1 MMLGIVSGG
10 ATTHESPTNVECSLK
25 YRISCVVLRT
35 SNVRQLHSG
44 APLLSYNLRIL
55 YTRFGTSILFSFTF
69 RSRHSF
75 FLSGYPCT
83 VSRPIRKNKA
93 WTFSGCLRQEGMIVQ
108 GKFLALDTWSMESSN
123 HGGVEFSS

>member
-69 RSRHSF
+69 RSRHYFPLWLSLHSLPPYKEEQGLD
-75 FLSGYPCT
+75 FLRMSATGGND
-83 VSRPIRKNKA
+83 RPGEVLG
-93 WTFSGCLRQEGMIVQ
+93 T
-108 GKFLALDTWSMESSN
+108 
-123 HGGVEFSS
+123 